1 MSSEDLSPA
10 SLPFQSRIRDMA
22 NKPTQQEVAHIVH
35 EYVDLAKRILLE
47 HRVRDFT
54 AAEVVALAAIME
66 ARDRQ
71 LRYTT
76 IVGSDK

>member
-1 MSSEDLSPA
+1 M
-10 SLPFQSRIRDMA
+10 PFQSRIREMA
-22 NKPTQQEVAHIVH
+22 NKPTQLEVAHTVH

-54 AAEVVALAAIME
+54 AAEVVALAAVME

-71 LRYTT
+71 LRYTV
-76 IVGSDK
+76 INMGADK

>member
-1 MSSEDLSPA
+1 M
-10 SLPFQSRIRDMA
+10 PFQSRIRDMA
-22 NKPTQQEVAHIVH
+22 NKPTQQEVAHVVH

-54 AAEVVALAAIME
+54 ARDVVALAAVME

-71 LRYTT
+71 LRYTIINT
-76 IVGSDK
+76 GADK

>member
-1 MSSEDLSPA
+1 M
-10 SLPFQSRIRDMA
+10 PFQSRIRDMA
-22 NKPTQQEVAHIVH
+22 NKPIQLEVAHVIH
-35 EYVDLAKRILLE
+35 DYVDLAKRILLE

-54 AAEVVALAAIME
+54 ARDVVALATAME

-76 IVGSDK
+76 VEGADK